1 MGIKQTLKILKRF
14 TTSPQKPRKSK
25 PFYIISEQEASG
37 TSKCSEND
45 DNPMLSIIQRRRN

>member
-1 MGIKQTLKILKRF
+1 MAIKQTLKILKRF

-25 PFYIISEQEASG
+25 QFYIISEQEASG

-45 DNPMLSIIQRRRN
+45 DNPMSSVIQRRRN